1 MNYEEY
7 SPSGRIILRNDY
19 RRFSYTITPRSMR
32 HRDQIQ
38 EVQGKV
44 ETYFASRD
52 IPAQRTIEETLNS
65 GRYYVIVFERIDE
78 AEMFC
83 LAFAEHIRTEGYKF
97 A

>member
-7 SPSGRIILRNDY
+7 SPSNRIILRSDY
-19 RRFSYTITPRSMR
+19 RKFHYLLSPRSIR
-32 HRDQIQ
+32 HRDQIAA
-38 EVQGKV
+38 VHNKV
-44 ETYFASRD
+44 EAYFTGRD
-52 IPAQRTIEETLNS
+52 VPAQRTIETLNL
-65 GRYYVIVFERIDE
+65 GRCYVIVFERVDE